1 MKKLLYKIKS
11 SDVYS
16 CEFLFIIL
24 FWSVL
29 WFSIDTY
36 IGDLEKKNFL
46 GLLLKMRV
54 MTVLIFITI
63 TYLIIFTYLKNFYC
77 KIIKTNNFVLLSF
90 FLYFTIQ
97 VIGLYDSSIERF
109 NFTNLYLIFQAY
121 GVLSIFFLIK
131 FFNLEKQ
138 NILKYLFYLSI
149 LILSSYISTI
159 LFIQIKDFSINQ
171 NNEILF
177 RDLYSI
183 IQPGEKYLDRELP
196 RITGI
201 SRMLAVIN
209 IILLLLLDL
218 KKKKSFYLLIPIIIL
233 SSLIWGM
240 QSRGTIICFFISSII
255 IFFILN
261 KIKIRMALFLFLFIN
276 ITPIVL
282 FQITVSKVNEGIIEA
297 GEKKISES
305 KDEEFNDKTLKNEKF
320 KDIRLKNEQFEDIRV
335 LKNTTTSG
343 RVEIWKRSLSLYNY
357 LNFFGYGPQG
367 DRYLLS
373 QTAEAY
379 KYSNNASNAIIY
391 SFLSAGYLGAVIII
405 LIYLRIFFIIYT
417 FYNKKFYKYNLDIST
432 KASFIFLIFFL
443 IRSIIEN
450 SFSLFSIDFLL
461 FVISIMIIENFL
473 VKPKKNI

>member
-1 MKKLLYKIKS
+1 MKKLLYKIKN
-11 SDVYS
+11 SDVHF
-16 CEFLFIIL
+16 CEFSFILL

-46 GLLLKMRV
+46 GLLLKIRII
-54 MTVLIFITI
+54 TVLIFAAL
-63 TYLIIFTYLKNFYC
+63 TYLIIFAHLKNFNY
-77 KIIKTNNFVLLSF
+77 KIIKTSNFILLSF

-97 VIGLYDSSIERF
+97 MIGLYDSSADRL
-109 NFTNLYLIFQAY
+109 NFANLYLIFQAY
-121 GVLSIFFLIK
+121 GALSIFFLIK
-131 FFNLEKQ
+131 FFNIEKQ
-138 NILKYLFYLSI
+138 NIYKYLFYISI
-149 LILSSYISTI
+149 LILSLYLSTI
-159 LFIQIKDFSINQ
+159 LFIQIKNIFINQ
-171 NNEILF
+171 RNEILF
-177 RDLYSI
+177 TNLYSI
-183 IQPGEKYLDRELP
+183 VQPGEKYFDRELP

-255 IFFILN
+255 IFFFLN
-261 KIKIRMALFLFLFIN
+261 KIKIRIVLFLFLFIN
-276 ITPIVL
+276 IAPIVL
-282 FQITVSKVNEGIIEA
+282 FQITVSKVNERIIEA
-297 GEKKISES
+297 GQKKISES
-305 KDEEFNDKTLKNEKF
+305 KDEKFNYKSLEDEKF
-320 KDIRLKNEQFEDIRV
+320 EGIRV

-373 QTAEAY
+373 QSEVAY

-443 IRSIIEN
+443 IRSLIEN

>member
-218 KKKKSFYLLIPIIIL
+218 KKKKSFYFLKETKEIL
-233 SSLIWGM
+233 ENYI
-240 QSRGTIICFFISSII
+240 
-255 IFFILN
+255 
-261 KIKIRMALFLFLFIN
+261 
-276 ITPIVL
+276 
-282 FQITVSKVNEGIIEA
+282 NEGIIEA
-297 GEKKISES
+297 GQKKISES
-305 KDEEFNDKTLKNEKF
+305 KDKEFNDK
-320 KDIRLKNEQFEDIRV
+320 RLKNEQFEDIRV